1 MKPKLN
7 CAPMMATRSF
17 AAPARRI
24 VPAFSPQ
31 KLPRQAPLGAK
42 FGSVASP
49 RALPANRAYLKAMRQ
64 AEMAAWESA
73 PLRTHAPST
82 SRQVTP
88 RLPSPARDARE
99 SWMHALLTALCAAA
113 LGNELWSA
121 YQAAGNWQNFVH
133 YVRALLT

>member
-7 CAPMMATRSF
+7 CAPVMATRSF
-17 AAPARRI
+17 APPARRI

-31 KLPRQAPLGAK
+31 KLARQAPLGGK
-42 FGSVASP
+42 FGSVGQ
-49 RALPANRAYLKAMRQ
+49 LPANRAYLKAMRQ

-73 PLRTHAPST
+73 PLRTQAPST

-88 RLPSPARDARE
+88 RLPSAVGNARE
-99 SWMHALLTALCAAA
+99 GWMYALLTALCAAA

-121 YQAAGNWQNFVH
+121 FQAAGNWQNFVQ